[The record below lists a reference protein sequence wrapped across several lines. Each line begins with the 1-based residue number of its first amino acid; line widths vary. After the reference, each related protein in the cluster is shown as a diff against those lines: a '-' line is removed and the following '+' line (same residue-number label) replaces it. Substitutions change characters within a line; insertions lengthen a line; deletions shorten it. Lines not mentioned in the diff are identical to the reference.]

1 MKKEELVAKLEVAKE
16 VTSVVSI
23 DLMLTALGMLE
34 ETQPKIKT
42 GLTQELADEIAN
54 RIERTLDYN
63 ADDLVEKDGITFEI
77 IYGNQLEVD
86 NAQINV
92 GETMEHITAVL
103 DGFVVEEDLYVAAY
117 NENFGP
123 DQDEDDG
130 CGPSESEVMQSV
142 NTGLGLP
149 GFEEGLGLDNL
160 NIRFQDGRQG
170 I

>member
-23 DLMLTALGMLE
+23 DLMLAALGMLE

-77 IYGNQLEVD
+77 VYGNQLEID

-103 DGFVVEEDLYVAAY
+103 DGFIVGEDEVVDE
-117 NENFGP
+117 NE
-123 DQDEDDG
+123 
-130 CGPSESEVMQSV
+130 
-142 NTGLGLP
+142 TGHTLP
-149 GFEEGLGLDNL
+149 GFEEGIGLDNL
-160 NIRFQDGRQG
+160 NIRSQEGRQG

>member
-1 MKKEELVAKLEVAKE
+1 MKKEELVAKLETAKE

-23 DLMLTALGMLE
+23 DLMLAALGMLE

-103 DGFVVEEDLYVAAY
+103 DGFVVEEEDLYVAAY

-123 DQDEDDG
+123 NQDE
-130 CGPSESEVMQSV
+130 
-142 NTGLGLP
+142 TGHTLP

>member
-23 DLMLTALGMLE
+23 DLMLAALGMLE

-54 RIERTLDYN
+54 RIERCLDRN
-63 ADDLVEKDGITFEI
+63 CDDLVDKETVTFEI
-77 IYGNQLEVD
+77 VYGNQLEID
-86 NAQINV
+86 EAQIDV
-92 GETMEHITAVL
+92 STTMEHITACL
-103 DGFVVEEDLYVAAY
+103 EEFIVEEDLYVEAY

-123 DQDEDDG
+123 DQDE
-130 CGPSESEVMQSV
+130 
-142 NTGLGLP
+142 TGHTLP
-149 GFEEGLGLDNL
+149 GFENGVGLDNL

>member
-23 DLMLTALGMLE
+23 DLMLAALGMLE

-54 RIERTLDYN
+54 RIERCLDRN
-63 ADDLVEKDGITFEI
+63 CDDLVDKDGITFEI
-77 IYGNQLEVD
+77 VYGNQLEVD
-86 NAQINV
+86 EAQINV
-92 GETMEHITAVL
+92 YETMEHITACL
-103 DGFVVEEDLYVAAY
+103 EEFVVEEDLYVEAY

-123 DQDEDDG
+123 DQDE
-130 CGPSESEVMQSV
+130 
-142 NTGLGLP
+142 TGHTLP
-149 GFEEGLGLDNL
+149 GFEEGIGLDNL

>member
-23 DLMLTALGMLE
+23 DLMLAALGMLE
-34 ETQPKIKT
+34 ETQPKIKI

-77 IYGNQLEVD
+77 VYGNQLEID

-103 DGFVVEEDLYVAAY
+103 DGFVIEEDLYVAAY

-123 DQDEDDG
+123 NQDE
-130 CGPSESEVMQSV
+130 
-142 NTGLGLP
+142 TGHTLP
-149 GFEEGLGLDNL
+149 GFEEGVGLDNL

>member
-1 MKKEELVAKLEVAKE
+1 MKKSELLTKLETAKE

-23 DLMLTALGMLE
+23 DLIISALNELE
-34 ETQPKIKT
+34 ETQPKIKI

-54 RIERTLDYN
+54 KIERTLDYN

-103 DGFVVEEDLYVAAY
+103 DGFVIEEDLYVEAY

-123 DQDEDDG
+123 DGIEH
-130 CGPSESEVMQSV
+130 
-142 NTGLGLP
+142 TLP
-149 GFEEGLGLDNL
+149 GFEEGIGLDNL
-160 NIRFQDGRQG
+160 NIRFQDNRQG

>member
-1 MKKEELVAKLEVAKE
+1 MKKEELLAKLEVAKE

-23 DLMLTALGMLE
+23 DLIISALNELE
-34 ETQPKIKT
+34 TPKTKS

-54 RIERTLDYN
+54 KIERTLDYN
-63 ADDLVEKDGITFEI
+63 ASDLVDKENITFEI
-77 IYGNQLEVD
+77 VYGNQLEVD
-86 NAQINV
+86 EAQINV
-92 GETMEHITAVL
+92 YETMEHITACL
-103 DGFVVEEDLYVAAY
+103 EEFVTEEEDLYVEAY

-130 CGPSESEVMQSV
+130 CGPSETEVMQSV

-160 NIRFQDGRQG
+160 NIRFQEGRQG